1 MIKKVYRV
9 DSIIRDLPSCIIQKF
24 NRSEILKTQLKTEG
38 KRRHELIEI
47 IYELVNDE
55 RWIECFL
62 LTVFI

>member
-9 DSIIRDLPSCIIQKF
+9 DSIIRDLSSCVVQKF

-47 IYELVNDE
+47 IYEPVNDE
-55 RWIECFL
+55 NQ
-62 LTVFI
+62 